1 MTRGI
6 RRKLVLAF
14 SRSQSGAAAVEF
26 AVVCLPM
33 LLLALG
39 IVEFG
44 RALNVR
50 NDLAYAAD
58 VAARMIL
65 IGKVEA
71 DDTDAEALAKLDPA
85 ARQAFTGGQPD
96 LLQVSVTKET
106 VDGTTLRVLALRY
119 PLTLLLPG
127 MEDSPIAL
135 DVILRVPAV

>member
-1 MTRGI
+1 MTPGI
-6 RRKLVLAF
+6 RKLVLAF

-26 AVVCLPM
+26 AMVCLPM

-58 VAARMIL
+58 VAARMVL
-65 IGKVEA
+65 INKVEA
-71 DDTDAEALAKLDPA
+71 DDTDTEALAKLDPA
-85 ARQAFTGGQPD
+85 ARQAFTGGQRD
-96 LLQVSVTKET
+96 LLQVSVTKEA
-106 VDGTTLRVLALRY
+106 VDGTTFRVLALRY
-119 PLTLLLPG
+119 PFTLLLPG

-135 DVILRVPAV
+135 GVTLRVPAV

>member
-6 RRKLVLAF
+6 GKLVLAF
-14 SRSQSGAAAVEF
+14 SRGQSGAAAVEF

-58 VAARMIL
+58 VAARVIL
-65 IGKVEA
+65 IGKVED
-71 DDTDAEALAKLDPA
+71 DDTDTEALAKLDPA
-85 ARQAFTGGQPD
+85 ARQAFTGGQRD
-96 LLQVSVTKET
+96 LLQVSVTTEA
-106 VDGTTLRVLALRY
+106 VDGTTFRVLALRY

-127 MEDSPIAL
+127 MEESPIAL
-135 DVILRVPAV
+135 GVTLRVPAV